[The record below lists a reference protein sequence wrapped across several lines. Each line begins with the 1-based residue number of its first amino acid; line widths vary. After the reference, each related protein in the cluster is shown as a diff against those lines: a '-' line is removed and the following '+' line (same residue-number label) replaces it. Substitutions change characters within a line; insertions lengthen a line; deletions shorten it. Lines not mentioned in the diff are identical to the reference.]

1 MNYNRKAVEAF
12 LRQPWSNIE
21 RNLAVDV
28 LEWMNIAAALAGQ
41 LDATMRGIHED
52 RANEAALASYR
63 SAIAEQPNTALSLKN
78 PRNKLEAN
86 KPESADKDGKG

>member
-63 SAIAEQPNTALSLKN
+63 SAIAEQPNPTGQGRADCGAYPGPGCSN
-78 PRNKLEAN
+78 SESNK
-86 KPESADKDGKG
+86 